1 MKLFITALLLTAGLS
16 PAMAQNQAAL
26 SLASLAAP
34 AVVPAEVPAPEA
46 VKAPAQNWAEAAKAA
61 VERELDAGGFT
72 DYADKKELPPGARKC
87 LERELA
93 ILPAG
98 PGNSSEAFKLIVNGR
113 TAFIIQSYIYSDS
126 MRVYVFNAA
135 GNSIAYGEGSV
146 DKDFAWVSDPAQSKG
161 MPARKDAFQD
171 LPGCTVVD
179 AMFFMQP
186 TMPDA
191 IKMLSGCLKD
201 VEARYGFPVRAG
213 VIAQGGARSI
223 SLTVPQNLPVGN
235 RLLGDLRFSLEKRH
249 NSLFGYPAAISTRS
263 TVRAEKGAAGY
274 GSDLDDAINKFIKTR
289 CKGFEV
295 VSSDTKMTTHT
306 VNWGIDDYIY
316 TRSYAIRW
324 FFDGTHPTQD
334 NLSIKVVNRWEGD
347 WYVFGGES
355 NDVCD
360 FSGLEYYSE

>member
-249 NSLFGYPAAISTRS
+249 NSLFGYPAAISAGA
-263 TVRAEKGAAGY
+263 VRAEKGAAGY
-274 GSDLDDAINKFIKTR
+274 GSDLDDAINQFIKTR

-295 VSSDTKMTTHT
+295 VSSDTKMVTHT